1 MSGQQRLSLTS
12 AVATAAT
19 ALSLHTVFAGGGW
32 FFPIMIGIALVF
44 ATTSAARGARLPSF
58 LHPIAAGIV
67 VLLWITVLDA
77 RDVAVGGVIPGPGA
91 FRELGTVTRAGLH
104 DVHRLATPVPTHRG
118 VILLAVVG
126 VAAVGLVVDLLV
138 VQLRRSALAGL
149 PLLGLFTTCAGVGRH
164 GAGIFSY
171 LVSASAFLWLLF
183 VDNREQVNRWGTS
196 VSNEPKR
203 RRSVWSESTPDPA
216 AGSTATALGRRIG
229 GAAIGLGVIVPLI
242 IPGLHTGIGR
252 HTIGTG
258 TGPGGSSVVTVNPIV
273 SVASDLRASKVE
285 PVLRYRSST
294 SAPGYLRLTSLD
306 LFDGS
311 TFSTSA
317 LAAKPNSRVDGTVP
331 DSAAPKPTSGNPTI
345 TTTITVANLA
355 VHWLPVDSEP
365 SSVKV
370 DGEWLY
376 DPGTGTIFSAKDS
389 TAGKK
394 YTTTSVPLAPTPTQ
408 LAAAPPPGQAE
419 AADLILPGNLSP
431 AVRQLAH
438 KITRKAATP
447 YAEAV
452 EIQAY
457 LADSHTYTYDTSVS
471 ADPGSNSLEDFLFT
485 TRRGFCQ
492 QFSASMAVMARILG
506 IPARVAVGFT
516 AGTKQKDGSY
526 LVTTRDAHAWPELWF
541 QGIGWVPFEPTPRG
555 DGQAVSPTYA
565 VPTAANIGGTG
576 PADLPNAN
584 QKPTGADIN
593 GSRTGPGN
601 ERRVQTTGGTT
612 GLATTSTHHHMLT
625 TSWVDLVLL
634 LIALLIMLPG
644 SIRLAWRWGRR
655 RRMRAPN
662 RAAEA
667 AWAELRSV
675 ALDLHVPWDDMNSP
689 RRAAAGV
696 ARVLPRD
703 RPMGEAVT
711 RVALAEEQSR
721 YARDPR
727 PPRPEL
733 WSDVNLIAG
742 ALRSR
747 LQPVQ
752 RARYRVFP
760 RSVLIT
766 VRPLAARAADVLDGA
781 DSWIAW
787 SRRLL
792 RIHPRR
798 NGTDS

>member
-44 ATTSAARGARLPSF
+44 ATTSAARGARLPSV

-67 VLLWITVLDA
+67 VLLWITILDA

-91 FRELGTVTRAGLH
+91 FRELGTVTRTGLH

-118 VILLAVVG
+118 VVLLAVVG
-126 VAAVGLVVDLLV
+126 VAAVALVVDLLV
-138 VQLRRSALAGL
+138 VQFRRSALAGL

-171 LVSASAFLWLLF
+171 VVSASAFLWLLF

-311 TFSTSA
+311 SFSTSA
-317 LAAKPNSRVDGTVP
+317 LAARPNSRVDGTVP
-331 DSAAPKPTSGNPTI
+331 GSTAPKPTSGNPAI
-345 TTTITVANLA
+345 TTNISVSNLA
-355 VHWLPVDSEP
+355 VHWLPVASQP
-365 SSVKV
+365 ASVKV

-376 DPGTGTIFSAKDS
+376 DAPSGTIFSAKTS
-389 TAGKK
+389 TAGEK
-394 YTTTSVPLAPTPTQ
+394 YTTTTVPLDPTPTQ
-408 LAAAPPPGQAE
+408 LASAGPPAPAESGDLTLPP
-419 AADLILPGNLSP
+419 NLSP
-431 AVRQLAH
+431 AVKQLAH
-438 KITRKAATP
+438 RITKTAATP
-447 YAEAV
+447 YADAV
-452 EIQAY
+452 DIQAY
-457 LADSHTYTYDTSVS
+457 LADSHTYTYDTTVS
-471 ADPGSNSLEDFLFT
+471 ADPGPNSLEDFLFT
-485 TRRGFCQ
+485 TKRGFCQ
-492 QFSASMAVMARILG
+492 QFSASMAVMARIMG

-516 AGTKQKDGSY
+516 AGTKQPDDSW

-565 VPTAANIGGTG
+565 IPSAANLGSG
-576 PADLPNAN
+576 PADTNVRDNHQPGGANLPVVKN
-584 QKPTGADIN
+584 
-593 GSRTGPGN
+593 GPGN
-601 ERRVQTTGGTT
+601 ERRVTTTGGVS
-612 GLATTSTHHHMLT
+612 GPKKHRVLHHGLT

-634 LIALLIMLPG
+634 LVAFLIVLPG

-655 RRMRAPN
+655 RRMRAPD

-703 RPMGEAVT
+703 RPMGEALT
-711 RVALAEEQSR
+711 RVALAEERSR
-721 YARDPR
+721 YARDPG

-733 WSDVNLIAG
+733 WSDVALVAG

-747 LQPVQ
+747 LQPMQ

-760 RSVLIT
+760 RSVLIN
-766 VRPLAARAADVLDGA
+766 VRPLAARAADLVDSA
-781 DSWIAW
+781 DSWIT
-787 SRRLL
+787 

-798 NGTDS
+798 KN

>member
-12 AVATAAT
+12 AVATGAT

-32 FFPIMIGIALVF
+32 FFPIMGGIALVF
-44 ATTSAARGARLPSF
+44 ATTSAARGARLPSV

-67 VLLWITVLDA
+67 VLLWITFLDA
-77 RDVAVGGVIPGPGA
+77 RDVAVGGFIPGPGA
-91 FRELGTVTRAGLH
+91 FRELGSVTRTGLH

-118 VILLAVVG
+118 VVLLAVVG
-126 VAAVGLVVDLLV
+126 VAAVALVVDLLV
-138 VQLRRSALAGL
+138 VQFRRSALAGL

-171 LVSASAFLWLLF
+171 VVSASAFLWLLF

-196 VSNEPKR
+196 VSDEPRR
-203 RRSVWSESTPDPA
+203 RRSVWSESTPDPGA
-216 AGSTATALGRRIG
+216 SATATALGRRIG

-252 HTIGTG
+252 HTVGTG
-258 TGPGGSSVVTVNPIV
+258 TGPGGNRVLTVNPIV
-273 SVASDLRASKVE
+273 SMASDLRASKVE
-285 PVLRYRSST
+285 PVLRYRSTT

-317 LAAKPNSRVDGTVP
+317 LSAKPNTSVDGTVP
-331 DSAAPKPTSGNPTI
+331 GSTAPKPTPGNPAI
-345 TTTITVANLA
+345 TTNVEVSNLA
-355 VHWLPVDSEP
+355 VHWLPVDSQP

-370 DGEWLY
+370 GGDWLY
-376 DPGTGTIFSAKDS
+376 DAASGTIWSAKDS
-389 TAGKK
+389 TDGAK
-394 YTTTSVPLAPTPTQ
+394 YTMTSVPVDPSPSQ
-408 LAAAPPPGQAE
+408 LAAAGPPGPAE
-419 AADLILPGNLSP
+419 AADLILPPNLSP
-431 AVRQLAH
+431 AVKALAH
-438 KITRKAATP
+438 RITKKAATP
-447 YAEAV
+447 YTEAV
-452 EIQAY
+452 ELQAY
-457 LADSHTYTYDTSVS
+457 LADSRVYTYDTSVS
-471 ADPGSNSLEDFLFT
+471 ADPGSNSLEDFLFRT
-485 TRRGFCQ
+485 KRGFCQ

-516 AGTKQKDGSY
+516 AGTKQKDNSW

-565 VPTAANIGGTG
+565 IRANIGKGQ
-576 PADLPNAN
+576 ADISRING
-584 QKPTGADIN
+584 KPTGAEIN
-593 GSRTGPGN
+593 AAKNGPGG
-601 ERRVQTTGGTT
+601 ERRVTNTGGVSGPGKTR
-612 GLATTSTHHHMLT
+612 SHHHGLR

-634 LIALLIMLPG
+634 LIAFLIVLPG

-655 RRMRAPN
+655 RRMGAPEK
-662 RAAEA
+662 AAEA

-733 WSDVNLIAG
+733 WSDVNLVAG

-747 LQPVQ
+747 LQPMQ

-781 DSWIAW
+781 DSWLA
-787 SRRLL
+787 STRRLL

-798 NGTDS
+798 KSE

>member
-12 AVATAAT
+12 AVATGAT

-32 FFPIMIGIALVF
+32 FFPIMGGIALVF
-44 ATTSAARGARLPSF
+44 ATTSAARGARLPSV
-58 LHPIAAGIV
+58 LQPVAAGIV
-67 VLLWITVLDA
+67 VLLWITFLDA
-77 RDVAVGGVIPGPGA
+77 RDVAVGGFIPGPGA
-91 FRELGTVTRAGLH
+91 FRELGKVTRTGLH

-118 VILLAVVG
+118 VVLLAVVG
-126 VAAVGLVVDLLV
+126 VAAVALVVDLLV
-138 VQLRRSALAGL
+138 VQFRRSALAGL

-171 LVSASAFLWLLF
+171 VVSASAFLWLLF

-216 AGSTATALGRRIG
+216 ASSTATALGRRIG

-285 PVLRYRSST
+285 PVLRYRTST

-331 DSAAPKPTSGNPTI
+331 GSAVPQPTSGNPAI
-345 TTTITVANLA
+345 TTNITVSKLA
-355 VHWLPVDSEP
+355 VHWLPVDTQP

-376 DPGTGTIFSAKDS
+376 DAASGTIFSAKDS

-394 YTTTSVPLAPTPTQ
+394 YTMTSVPLDPSPAQ
-408 LAAAPPPGQAE
+408 LAAAGAPGQAQT
-419 AADLILPGNLSP
+419 ADLTLPQNLSP
-431 AVRQLAH
+431 AVKRLAQR
-438 KITRKAATP
+438 ITKKAATP

-457 LADSHTYTYDTSVS
+457 LADSNTYTYDTSIS
-471 ADPGSNSLEDFLFT
+471 SDPGSNSLEDFLFT
-485 TRRGFCQ
+485 TKRGFCQ

-516 AGTKQKDGSY
+516 AGTKQQDGSY

-541 QGIGWVPFEPTPRG
+541 QGIGWVPFEPTPRA
-555 DGQAVSPTYA
+555 DGQAISPTYA
-565 VPTAANIGGTG
+565 IPTGAILGKG
-576 PADLPNAN
+576 PADINARAN
-584 QKPTGADIN
+584 QKPSGADIN
-593 GSRTGPGN
+593 GANAGPGN
-601 ERRVQTTGGTT
+601 ERRVTTAGGVT
-612 GLATTSTHHHMLT
+612 GLAKTRSHHHGLT

-634 LIALLIMLPG
+634 LIALLIVLPG

-655 RRMRAPN
+655 RRMRAPD

-703 RPMGEAVT
+703 RPMGEALT

-721 YARDPR
+721 YARDPL

-733 WSDVNLIAG
+733 WSDVGLVAG

-747 LQPVQ
+747 LQPMQ

-760 RSVLIT
+760 RSVFIT

-781 DSWIAW
+781 DNWIAR
-787 SRRLL
+787 SL
-792 RIHPRR
+792 HPRR
-798 NGTDS
+798 KN